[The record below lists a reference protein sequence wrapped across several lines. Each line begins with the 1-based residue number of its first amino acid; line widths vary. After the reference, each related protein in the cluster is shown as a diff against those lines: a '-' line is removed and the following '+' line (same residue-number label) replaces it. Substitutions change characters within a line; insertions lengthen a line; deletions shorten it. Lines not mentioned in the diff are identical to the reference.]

1 MKKGLAMLLLLAGC
15 SSVPIPLPIPIP
27 VPSDPPTTPV
37 SDTYR
42 RDFAQKIAT
51 VNRDAIADSLPEML
65 KSIVVLNVSIDSR
78 GNLTDVSVRRGNGYT
93 DLEQRAMQSVR
104 RAAPYAAPGQQLSFL
119 ETFLFRDDGRFQI
132 RSLVN

>member
-1 MKKGLAMLLLLAGC
+1 VKKALLLVLFLAGC
-15 SSVPIPLPIPIP
+15 IPIPIP
-27 VPSDPPTTPV
+27 VSMPGPAGAPAS
-37 SDTYR
+37 YQ
-42 RDFAQKIAT
+42 RDFAEKVAR

-104 RAAPYAAPGQQLSFL
+104 RAAPFAAPGESLSFL

-132 RSLVN
+132 RTLVN

>member
-1 MKKGLAMLLLLAGC
+1 
-15 SSVPIPLPIPIP
+15 
-27 VPSDPPTTPV
+27 V
-37 SDTYR
+37 SDSYR
-42 RDFAQKIAT
+42 RDFAQKVAT

-65 KSIVVLNVSIDSR
+65 KSIVVLNISIDSR
-78 GNLTDVSVRRGNGYT
+78 GNVSDLSVRRSNGYA

-104 RAAPYAAPGQQLSFL
+104 RAAPFAAPGQQLSFL

>member
-1 MKKGLAMLLLLAGC
+1 MRGILLVLLLAGC
-15 SSVPIPLPIPIP
+15 SWVPVPIPIP
-27 VPSDPPTTPV
+27 TPGPESNV
-37 SDTYR
+37 SDSYR
-42 RDFAQKIAT
+42 RDFAQKVAT

-65 KSIVVLNVSIDSR
+65 KSIVVLNISIDSR
-78 GNLTDVSVRRGNGYT
+78 GNVSDLSVRRSNGYA

-104 RAAPYAAPGQQLSFL
+104 RAAPFAAPGQQLSFL